1 MSSFTN
7 KQLTNNLKITVEVI
21 KATPITLMEKLLI
34 EDWRSWRKQVQ
45 QQETVTM
52 NQNRERNQKKKTLTG
67 QNS

>member
-1 MSSFTN
+1 MCSFTN

-45 QQETVTM
+45 QQETIKM
-52 NQNRERNQKKKTLTG
+52 NQNRERNQKK
-67 QNS
+67 NSSWLK

>member
-1 MSSFTN
+1 MCSFTN

-45 QQETVTM
+45 QQETIKM
-52 NQNRERNQKKKTLTG
+52 NQNRERNQKKKL
-67 QNS
+67 